1 MIQLIHR
8 ISKKSCDLWG
18 KGCKTMTGKSATV
31 EQPKKTNPK
40 VEAYKALG
48 KRLLKNKAATI
59 GGFLIL
65 FFVITSIVVT
75 LFGPSFLKY
84 DPVQVDVLNKLQSPS
99 KEHWFGTDNFGRDIF
114 TRILYGMGLTLKVG
128 FYSVTLGGVIGVVLG
143 IVSGYFGGMVDT
155 IIMRLMDV
163 LLAFPGILLA
173 LAIVSVLGG
182 SLTNVII
189 AVSIFSVPA
198 FARIVR
204 GSTLSV
210 RKLEY
215 IDAVRALGASNFR
228 IIFKHILPNVMS
240 PIIVQVTLRIATAIL
255 TASGLSFLGL
265 GAQPPEPEWGAMLN
279 DGRTYMKQAPHIIM
293 FPGIMIVIVVLA
305 FNIFGDGLRDALDPK
320 MKR

>member
-1 MIQLIHR
+1 
-8 ISKKSCDLWG
+8 
-18 KGCKTMTGKSATV
+18 
-31 EQPKKTNPK
+31 
-40 VEAYKALG
+40 
-48 KRLLKNKAATI
+48 
-59 GGFLIL
+59 
-65 FFVITSIVVT
+65 
-75 LFGPSFLKY
+75 
-84 DPVQVDVLNKLQSPS
+84 
-99 KEHWFGTDNFGRDIF
+99 
-114 TRILYGMGLTLKVG
+114 
-128 FYSVTLGGVIGVVLG
+128 
-143 IVSGYFGGMVDT
+143 
-155 IIMRLMDV
+155 
-163 LLAFPGILLA
+163 
-173 LAIVSVLGG
+173 
-182 SLTNVII
+182 
-189 AVSIFSVPA
+189 
-198 FARIVR
+198 
-204 GSTLSV
+204 

>member
-1 MIQLIHR
+1 MAGKTATIEQ
-8 ISKKSCDLWG
+8 SKKI
-18 KGCKTMTGKSATV
+18 
-31 EQPKKTNPK
+31 NPR
-40 VEAYKALG
+40 VEAYKAFM
-48 KRLLKNKAATI
+48 KRLISNKASAV
-59 GGFLIL
+59 GGILIL
-65 FFVITSIVVT
+65 LFVFTSIIIS
-75 LFGPSFLKY
+75 LFGPSILTY
-84 DPVQVDVLNKLQSPS
+84 DPVKVDVLNKLQPPS

-114 TRILYGMGLTLKVG
+114 TRILYGMPLTLKVG
-128 FYSVTLGGVIGVVLG
+128 FFSVTMGGIIGVVLG
-143 IVSGYFGGMVDT
+143 MVSGYFGGMVDT
-155 IIMRLMDV
+155 IIMRLMDI

-215 IDAVRALGASNFR
+215 IDAMRALGASNIR

-265 GAQPPEPEWGAMLN
+265 GAQPPEPE
-279 DGRTYMKQAPHIIM
+279 
-293 FPGIMIVIVVLA
+293 
-305 FNIFGDGLRDALDPK
+305 
-320 MKR
+320 

>member
-1 MIQLIHR
+1 
-8 ISKKSCDLWG
+8 
-18 KGCKTMTGKSATV
+18 MTGKTATMI
-31 EQPKKTNPK
+31 EQSKRTSPRL
-40 VEAYKALG
+40 EAYRAFW
-48 KRLLKNKAATI
+48 KRLLKNKAAVV
-59 GGFLIL
+59 GGFFIL
-65 FFVITSIVVT
+65 LFVISSIIVT
-75 LFGPSFLKY
+75 LFGPSIITY
-84 DPVQVDVLNKLQSPS
+84 DPTKVDVLNKLQSPS

-114 TRILYGMGLTLKVG
+114 TRILYGMPLTLKVG
-128 FYSVTLGGVIGVVLG
+128 FLSVAMGGIVGVVLG
-143 IVSGYFGGMVDT
+143 IVSGYYGGKVDT
-155 IIMRLMDV
+155 IIMRVMDV

-215 IDAVRALGASNFR
+215 IDAVRALGASDFR

-240 PIIVQVTLRIATAIL
+240 PIIVQATLRIATAVL

-279 DGRTYMKQAPHIIM
+279 DGRTYMKSAPHIIL
-293 FPGIMIVIVVLA
+293 FPGMMIVIVVLA

-320 MKR
+320 MKK

>member
-1 MIQLIHR
+1 
-8 ISKKSCDLWG
+8 
-18 KGCKTMTGKSATV
+18 MTGKTATI
-31 EQPKKTNPK
+31 EQPKRFSPR
-40 VEAYKALG
+40 VEAYKAFW
-48 KRLLKNKAATI
+48 KRLIKNKAAAV

-65 FFVITSIVVT
+65 LFVIASLVVS
-75 LFGPSFLKY
+75 LWGPSFLTY
-84 DPVQVDVLNKLQSPS
+84 DPVKVDVLNKLQAPS

-114 TRILYGMGLTLKVG
+114 TRILYGMPLTLKVG
-128 FYSVTLGGVIGVVLG
+128 FFSVAMGGIVGVILGV
-143 IVSGYFGGMVDT
+143 VSGYYGGIVDT
-155 IIMRLMDV
+155 LIMRVMDV

-240 PIIVQVTLRIATAIL
+240 PIIVQLTLRIATAIL

-265 GAQPPEPEWGAMLN
+265 GAQPPDPEWGAMLN
-279 DGRTYMKQAPHIIM
+279 DGRTYMKSAPHIIL

-320 MKR
+320 MK